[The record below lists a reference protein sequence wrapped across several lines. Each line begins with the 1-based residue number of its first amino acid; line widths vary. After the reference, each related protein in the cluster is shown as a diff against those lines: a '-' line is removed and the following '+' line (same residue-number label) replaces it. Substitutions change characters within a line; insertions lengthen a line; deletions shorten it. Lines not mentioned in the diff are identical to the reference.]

1 MASTKPTTEQITHEA
16 AILKAFLDSLRADV
30 DTNKSYIIKSVLNIS
45 ELRSVVPTAVGQRMR
60 TLSSAAASVAEVPF
74 GGGEFVAR
82 PKGSLT
88 DDGGYVIVPATG
100 SFAWVRLRNGPVYVD
115 DFGAKPD
122 WSTDNATPIRN
133 ALKFAR
139 ANKLTIFANSGTYL
153 TSETIEIRKGVTG
166 LVGAGRASTTFAK
179 TTNNKLVVTGSGGT
193 PNAEVD
199 AFIAIIGDIYDSSDL
214 TGASDM
220 SFLSLTGFTVR
231 REGLTGRENAVQYG
245 IWCPKMNTSL
255 FTDLR
260 VECGY
265 FGFWGQDVWSNVFT
279 SCQFLGLGVGQYAGV
294 QIDRL
299 VGSVHALSGTS
310 NVFNCV
316 GVANYQLGFHI
327 NSNQYTVLNSCTADG
342 IRPMSGTSETFA
354 CPFFFINPHG
364 ITMNSCGSEGVA
376 GERLRIVMDENA
388 VYDCTAVV
396 NGYQGQIVPE
406 NPLVSSPVFRIQGAG
421 SKQLKV
427 TLNGCNFK
435 KDPSHTNQLAGF
447 ITGANTF
454 VGVHQCVADTPFIV
468 SGGATV
474 TTEN

>member
-1 MASTKPTTEQITHEA
+1 MASTKPTTEQITHDE
-16 AILKAFLDSLRADV
+16 AILKAYLDLLRADV
-30 DTNKSYIIKSVLNIS
+30 DANTTYVIKSVLNIS
-45 ELRSVVPTAVGQRMR
+45 ELRLVEPTEVGQRMR
-60 TLSSAAASVAEVPF
+60 TLSAAAASVAEIPF
-74 GGGEFVAR
+74 GGGEFIAR
-82 PKGSLT
+82 PKSGLT

-100 SFAWVRLRNGPVYVD
+100 TLAWVRLRSGVVYVD

-122 WSTDNATPIRN
+122 WSTDNATPLRN
-133 ALKFAR
+133 ALNFAR

-153 TSETIEIRKGVTG
+153 TSETIEVRKGVTG
-166 LVGAGRASTTFAK
+166 IVGVGRASTTFAK
-179 TTNNKLVVTGSGGT
+179 TTNNKLVVTGSGST

-199 AFIAIIGDIYDSSDL
+199 AFIAIIGDIYDFNDL

-245 IWCPKMNTSL
+245 IWCPKMNTSI

-265 FGFWGQDVWSNVFT
+265 FGFWGQDIWSNVFT
-279 SCQFLGLGVGQYAGV
+279 ACQFLGLVVGQYGGV
-294 QIDRL
+294 YIDKL

-342 IRPMSGTSETFA
+342 IRPMSGTSETLA

-364 ITMNSCGSEGVA
+364 ITMNSCGSEGVS
-376 GERLRIVMDENA
+376 GERLHIVMDQYA
-388 VYDCTAVV
+388 VYDSTVVV

-406 NPLVSSPVFRIQGAG
+406 NPITPLPVFRIQSDS
-421 SKQLKV
+421 SKMLKV
-427 TLNGCNFK
+427 SLNGCNFK
-435 KDPSHTNQLAGF
+435 KDPAHTNQLNGF

-474 TTEN
+474 TIEN